1 MEKIQIKSLIKTII
15 IINMLTLS
23 NCSESFKN
31 SSLNDEKK
39 VINLTI
45 DINSFGISDIPFPQN
60 SMIDYEKTIT
70 VGEGDEWI
78 GRIVLINNNNIND
91 LFDFFSNEM
100 PKYDYE
106 NKSLKNKNVNSL
118 IFQNDKKTIFIKFPI
133 INNKINYIE
142 ITSTPIK

>member
-1 MEKIQIKSLIKTII
+1 
-15 IINMLTLS
+15 MLTLS

-133 INNKINYIE
+133 TNNKINYIE